1 MMARQAAAFPVNERL
16 RKRPAVS
23 PGGRPY
29 RPEGSRVKIRF
40 SSLLN
45 LRRQVW
51 TRIALFLRPGY
62 PVACH
67 PVRNRLWT
75 PQASFCDEDL
85 QDDPDVADPH
95 GEHGTAFRGCGFR
108 RSVF

>member
-16 RKRPAVS
+16 RKRSAAS

-29 RPEGSRVKIRF
+29 RPGGSRVKIRF

-45 LRRQVW
+45 LRRQGA
-51 TRIALFLRPGY
+51 TRIGFFLRPGH

-67 PVRNRLWT
+67 PVGSRFWT
-75 PQASFCDEDL
+75 TQASFCNEDF
-85 QDDPDVADPH
+85 QDDPDVADPD
-95 GEHGTAFRGCGFR
+95 GEHGT
-108 RSVF
+108 